1 MEKIHRKYLNK
12 FCLSI
17 IFVLFLGACSST
29 PFKSGKYV
37 KIREGDTLKT
47 LAKDF
52 KVPSWMIEKANEGRE
67 FKAGNWY
74 YVPLIRGIV
83 GTVGFDNIEKVL
95 ATDNFTWPVPTHKRM
110 SSGYGGR
117 WGKNHNGID
126 IPAPI
131 GTKMVSVADGV
142 VVYSDNGFTGFG
154 NLTVIAHR
162 YGLYS
167 VYGHADKNFTKKG
180 DKVKKG
186 QLIANVGNTGKSTG
200 PHLHF
205 EMRWKGRA
213 LNPVGFFEK

>member
-1 MEKIHRKYLNK
+1 MEKVYRKNLNK

-17 IFVLFLGACSST
+17 IFVLFFASCSST

-37 KIREGDTLKT
+37 KIRQGDTLKS
-47 LAKDF
+47 LAKEF
-52 KVPSWMIEKANEGRE
+52 KIPHWFIEKANEGRE
-67 FKAGNWY
+67 FKVGTWY

-83 GTVGFDNIEKVL
+83 GTMGMHNIDKVL
-95 ATDNFTWPVPTHKRM
+95 ATNNYAWPVPTHKNV
-110 SSGYGGR
+110 SSRYGGR

-126 IPAPI
+126 IPAPK

-142 VVYSDNGFTGFG
+142 VVYSDNGLTGFG
-154 NLTVIAHR
+154 NLTVIAHQ
-162 YGLYS
+162 YGLFS

-186 QLIANVGNTGKSTG
+186 QLIAFVGNTGKSTG

-205 EMRWKGRA
+205 EIRWRGRP
-213 LNPVGFFEK
+213 LNPDGFFTN